1 MSKISVIVPIYNS
14 EKYLNKCLDSL
25 VNQTFK
31 DIEIVLVNDGST
43 DGSEE
48 IIKDYL
54 EKDDRIIYF
63 KQPNG
68 GQASARNLG
77 LSKASGEYI
86 SFLDSDDFM
95 DNESFKKISDCLK
108 DNDIILCDYYITAG
122 GKDKYVKMYDGS
134 TRNVSSSEYWKFDA
148 GPCNKIYKR
157 DFLLRSHFAFP
168 EGIIYEDYASI
179 PTLIKYNP
187 KLCYSSNA
195 LFHYVQDD
203 ASTMRSN
210 IYKKKYEDIFEAT
223 NYLYNNLIG
232 CGYDKELESIISLHF
247 LYFGS
252 LNFYRFK
259 KYNQIDKISDFM
271 KDKFPRWS
279 SNEYVKEFEIKKR
292 LLMKLFYL
300 KQYNTINFLQKVKKI
315 IDKK

>member
-86 SFLDSDDFM
+86 SYLDSDDYVDLDM
-95 DNESFKKISDCLK
+95 LETIDQHTK
-108 DNDIILCDYYITAG
+108 DGYDIILSDYYINR
-122 GKDKYVKMYDGS
+122 KDGEEYHKLYTGNIGEVKLID
-134 TRNVSSSEYWKFDA
+134 YWKFDTC
-148 GPCNKIYKR
+148 PWNKVYKKS
-157 DFLLRSHFAFP
+157 FLLDNHFSFP
-168 EGIIYEDYASI
+168 EGIMYEDFASI
-179 PTLIKYNP
+179 PTLVKYEP
-187 KLCYSSNA
+187 KLFYCGRA
-195 LFHYVQDD
+195 FVHYVLSDV
-203 ASTMRSN
+203 STMRSEV
-210 IYKKKYEDIFEAT
+210 YKRKYEDIFEAT
-223 NYLYNNLIG
+223 NYLYNNLNG
-232 CGYDKELESIISLHF
+232 CGFDQELEELICIHV
-247 LYFGS
+247 LYYGS

-259 KYNQIDKISDFM
+259 KYEQIDKISDLIRKVYPKWSKNKYIKAMSIKRKVLMHLFY
-271 KDKFPRWS
+271 DKKYEIIRF
-279 SNEYVKEFEIKKR
+279 VQKIKK
-292 LLMKLFYL
+292 
-300 KQYNTINFLQKVKKI
+300 
-315 IDKK
+315 